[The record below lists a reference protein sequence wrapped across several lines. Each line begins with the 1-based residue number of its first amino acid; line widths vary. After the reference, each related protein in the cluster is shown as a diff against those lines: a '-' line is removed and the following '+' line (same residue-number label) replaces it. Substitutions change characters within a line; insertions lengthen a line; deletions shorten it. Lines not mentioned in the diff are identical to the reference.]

1 DPRLLGASPVRAS
14 TREGFVRTGFPEH
27 TAVGLRIDAVLMGV
41 GCTAD
46 LTRDGPVGRQL
57 GQAPPKVRIDVPV
70 QDLRTRIDVRVGIVR
85 SQTGPH
91 TLLLSSPSY
100 GALEPHVLVGREDRH
115 GNQVDRVIDHLWP
128 DADQYARAP
137 DRREHDAVDG
147 ELLDAME
154 HDFALR

>member
-1 DPRLLGASPVRAS
+1 MAVIGANQSDLQLDIGKTDGTDPRRRDEEMNVRALVVHVLDAILGAVVLDPDPRLLGASPVRAS

-100 GALEPHVLVGREDRH
+100 G
-115 GNQVDRVIDHLWP
+115 
-128 DADQYARAP
+128 
-137 DRREHDAVDG
+137 
-147 ELLDAME
+147 LLSRMSS
-154 HDFALR
+154 